1 MKVCERRSGKRSTR
15 ASPISRK
22 KKRCRCG
29 CWRVYVPALLLLF
42 VSTALIGWA
51 IEPVRHKRPCC
62 LLDVP
67 RLREYWIYNISTET
81 TPVPIAIS
89 TDACSDIISLP
100 LVSHKASC
108 SLMFEPSS
116 SCQTNSESACW
127 KCATST
133 KLVRL

>member
-1 MKVCERRSGKRSTR
+1 MFDSSLANQQVKEAVQVRVHGVCTCVR
-15 ASPISRK
+15 ART
-22 KKRCRCG
+22 
-29 CWRVYVPALLLLF
+29 LLLLF

-51 IEPVRHKRPCC
+51 IEPVRHKRLCC

-67 RLREYWIYNISTET
+67 RLREYRIYNISTEN

-89 TDACSDIISLP
+89 TDAISDITSP
-100 LVSHKASC
+100 ALVSHKDSC

-116 SCQTNSESACW
+116 SCQTNSEGVCW

-133 KLVRL
+133 KLIRLYQ